1 MPADARVRNRTH
13 LFQALYSHGP
23 QSRADLARVSGLT
36 PTTVSAVTAE
46 LIADGLIVEGGRKAM
61 TSAGKPA
68 TLLAVEPDGRHI
80 IALDLSDDDTIE
92 AAVVDLGGKIVDRR
106 SVRRAGETGAKASAA
121 VVKVVRELAR
131 RIERPLLGV
140 GCATPGIVDA
150 DGVVLTAAHAQWT
163 NEPLAAKLT
172 QAIGAPAY
180 VANDANAAVLAEYSA
195 RGDTTR
201 GDSTRGDPIR
211 DDTSI
216 RGSARN
222 LLLVR
227 VGGGVG
233 AGIIIGG
240 ELFVGDHFSAGEIG
254 HVIVDDNG
262 AECKCGRRGCLEAV
276 VSAPLLTQRLAGV
289 DDTDR
294 ARLLTEAGHHLG
306 LALATLVGALD
317 LSDIVLSGPMDLL
330 DDRFRTAALTTIRR
344 RVLPAAVPNV
354 VARFSAL
361 GDDGVL
367 LGAAALVV
375 RHQLGVV

>member
-1 MPADARVRNRTH
+1 MPADTRLRNRTH
-13 LFQALYSHGP
+13 LFQSLYSHGP

-68 TLLAVEPDGRHI
+68 TLLAVEPDGRHV

-92 AAVVDLGGKIVDRR
+92 AAVVDLSGKIIDRR
-106 SVRRAGETGAKASAA
+106 AVRRSGETGSKASTA
-121 VVKVVRELAR
+121 VVKVARDLAR
-131 RIERPLLGV
+131 TIERPLLGV

-150 DGVVLTAAHAQWT
+150 DGVVLTAAHAQWR

-172 QAIGAPAY
+172 KAIGAPAY
-180 VANDANAAVLAEYSA
+180 VTNDANAAVLAEYGA
-195 RGDTTR
+195 AEDTAHH
-201 GDSTRGDPIR
+201 GG
-211 DDTSI
+211 
-216 RGSARN
+216 N

-240 ELFVGDHFSAGEIG
+240 ELFVGDHFAAGEIG
-254 HVIVDDNG
+254 HVIVDDEG
-262 AECKCGRRGCLEAV
+262 AMCKCGRRGCLEAV

-289 DDTDR
+289 DDADR

-317 LSDIVLSGPMDLL
+317 LSDIVLSGPLDLL
-330 DDRFRTAALTTIRR
+330 DDRFRAAALATIRR
-344 RVLPAAVPNV
+344 RVLPTAEPSVD
-354 VARFSAL
+354 ARFSAL

-375 RHQLGVV
+375 RHELGVV

>member
-1 MPADARVRNRTH
+1 MTSGTPSSKPFTGKAMPADARARNRTH

-46 LIADGLIVEGGRKAM
+46 LIADGLIAEGGRKAM

-68 TLLAVEPDGRHI
+68 TLLAVEPDGRHV
-80 IALDLSDDDTIE
+80 IALDLSDDDSIQ
-92 AAVVDLGGKIVDRR
+92 AAVVDLSGKIVNRRTVRR
-106 SVRRAGETGAKASAA
+106 SGETGTKASTA
-121 VVKVVRELAR
+121 VVKVARELAR
-131 RIERPLLGV
+131 RVERPLLGI

-150 DGVVLTAAHAQWT
+150 DGVVLTAAHSQWS
-163 NEPLAAKLT
+163 NEPLAATLT
-172 QAIGAPAY
+172 TAIGVPAY

-195 RGDTTR
+195 ADTTT
-201 GDSTRGDPIR
+201 GYG
-211 DDTSI
+211 
-216 RGSARN
+216 GN

-240 ELFVGDHFSAGEIG
+240 ELFVGDHFAAGEIG
-254 HVIVDDNG
+254 HVIVDDDG
-262 AECKCGRRGCLEAV
+262 ARCKCGRQGCLEAV

-289 DDTDR
+289 DDADR

-317 LSDIVLSGPMDLL
+317 LSDIVLSGPLDLL
-330 DDRFRTAALTTIRR
+330 DERFRTAALSTIRR
-344 RVLPAAVPNV
+344 RVLPTAVPRV
-354 VARFSAL
+354 DARFSAL

-375 RHQLGVV
+375 RHELGVV